1 MFDPLRCRPLSG
13 TASGFVVPTEMGGSR
28 PDIWGEAG
36 RAVELA
42 YRESAP
48 IGLTVRV
55 AVALALTVIVK
66 LIALVTLG

>member
-1 MFDPLRCRPLSG
+1 MFNPRRCRPLSG
-13 TASGFVVPTEMGGSR
+13 TASGFLVPTEAGGSR

-36 RAVELA
+36 RAIELA
-42 YRESAP
+42 YREPAP

-55 AVALALTVIVK
+55 AIALALTVVVK